1 MATCLVA
8 GGTFVLLACS
18 AAFIACFACSV
29 GFDLTSVVCFAYS
42 TVGFGSSSFT
52 PPLASFIIVVVV
64 IAASSVVVAWVAFLA
79 LIAII
84 KLVIIIGIGLGSSLT
99 AFHNSG
105 FCFAVSTFVVNH
117 LNCDSY
123 NSYYNILLFLPVY

>member
-1 MATCLVA
+1 MAACLVA

-18 AAFIACFACSV
+18 AFIACSACSV
-29 GFDLTSVVCFAYS
+29 GFDFTSVACFAYS

-52 PPLASFIIVVVV
+52 PASFIVIVV
-64 IAASSVVVAWVAFLA
+64 IAASSVVVVAWVAFLA

-105 FCFAVSTFVVNH
+105 FCFAVSTFVVNR
-117 LNCDSY
+117 LNCDYSY
-123 NSYYNILLFLPVY
+123 NSSNNILPFLVY

>member
-29 GFDLTSVVCFAYS
+29 GFDFTSVVCFAYS

-52 PPLASFIIVVVV
+52 RPASFIVIVVV

-84 KLVIIIGIGLGSSLT
+84 RLVVIIIGIGLGSSLT

-123 NSYYNILLFLPVY
+123 NSSNNILLFLVY